1 MVDAAH
7 MFGIENKVA
16 LVLGGGLGMGE
27 SSSRLLAEVGCD
39 VAIVDID
46 MERAEAVADRVRALG
61 RRSLPIAANVLD
73 PTSVGRIVTEVE
85 ETLGGPDIMVAI
97 VGQAQFVHF
106 LNMTPDQWELDLNR
120 NLRYFAF
127 AAQAVSR
134 SLIRRG
140 KPGAITAI
148 SSVSGLQSAPH
159 HAAYG
164 AAKGGL
170 INLVK
175 SMAVELAEYNIRV
188 NTVAPGAILTDRQA
202 AAPSAAEVRAKMQAS
217 LVPFKRH
224 GETDD
229 IGHAVRF
236 LSSAMANYISGHTL
250 VVDGAWMSAW
260 TLGLMLEGPEFA
272 SQFGLETRQDNPS
285 V

>member
-1 MVDAAH
+1 MVDAASI
-7 MFGIENKVA
+7 FGVAGKSA

-39 VAIVDID
+39 IAIVDLD
-46 MERAEAVADRVRALG
+46 ADRAEAVASTVTRLG
-61 RRSLPIAANVLD
+61 RKGIPLVGNVLD
-73 PTSVGRIVTEVE
+73 PGSAERIVAEAE
-85 ETLGGPDIMVAI
+85 EKLGGLDILVAI

-106 LNMTPDQWELDLNR
+106 LDMTPEQWELDINR

-127 AAQAVSR
+127 AAQAFAR
-134 SLIRRG
+134 SLVRRG

-148 SSVSGLQSAPH
+148 SSVSGMQSAPH

-175 SMAVELAEYNIRV
+175 TLAVELAEYNIRV
-188 NTVAPGAILTDRQA
+188 NSVAPGSILTDRQA
-202 AAPSAAEVRAKMQAS
+202 AAPSAAEIQSKMKAS

-229 IGHAVRF
+229 IGNAVRF
-236 LSSAMANYISGHTL
+236 LSSSMANYISGHTL
-250 VVDGAWMSAW
+250 AVDGGWMSAY
-260 TLGLMLEGPEFA
+260 TLGNLLDGPEFA
-272 SQFGLETRQDNPS
+272 AQFNANPHAAK
-285 V
+285 

>member
-1 MVDAAH
+1 
-7 MFGIENKVA
+7 
-16 LVLGGGLGMGE
+16 
-27 SSSRLLAEVGCD
+27 
-39 VAIVDID
+39 VAIVDVD
-46 MERAEAVADRVRALG
+46 AGRAETVAKTVTNLG
-61 RRSLPIAANVLD
+61 RNGIPIVGNVLD
-73 PTSVGRIVTEVE
+73 PGAAEQIIAEAE
-85 ETLGGPDIMVAI
+85 EKLGGLDILVAI

-106 LNMTPDQWELDLNR
+106 LDITPEQWELDINR

-127 AAQAVSR
+127 AAQAFAR
-134 SLIRRG
+134 SLVRRG

-175 SMAVELAEYNIRV
+175 SLASELAEYNIRV
-188 NTVAPGAILTDRQA
+188 NSVAPGSILTDRQA
-202 AAPSAAEVRAKMQAS
+202 AAPAAAEIQAKMKAS

-229 IGHAVRF
+229 IGNAVRF
-236 LSSAMANYISGHTL
+236 LSSKMANYISGHTL
-250 VVDGAWMSAW
+250 AVDGGWMSAY
-260 TLGLMLEGPEFA
+260 TLGNLLDGPEFA
-272 SQFGLETRQDNPS
+272 AQFNAK
-285 V
+285 

>member
-1 MVDAAH
+1 MVDAASI
-7 MFGIENKVA
+7 FGIADKSA

-46 MERAEAVADRVRALG
+46 AGRAETVAKTVTSLG
-61 RRSLPIAANVLD
+61 RKGVPIVGNVLD
-73 PTSVGRIVTEVE
+73 PGAAERIIAEAE
-85 ETLGGPDIMVAI
+85 EKLGGLDILVAI

-106 LNMTPDQWELDLNR
+106 LDMTPEQWELDINR

-127 AAQAVSR
+127 AAQAFAR
-134 SLIRRG
+134 SLVRRG

-175 SMAVELAEYNIRV
+175 SLASELAEYNIRV
-188 NTVAPGAILTDRQA
+188 NSVAPGSILTDRQA
-202 AAPSAAEVRAKMQAS
+202 AAPAAAEIQAKMQAS

-229 IGHAVRF
+229 IGNAVRF
-236 LSSAMANYISGHTL
+236 LSSKMANYISGHTL
-250 VVDGAWMSAW
+250 AVDGGWMSAY
-260 TLGLMLEGPEFA
+260 TLGNLLDGPEFA
-272 SQFGLETRQDNPS
+272 AQFNAK
-285 V
+285 

>member
-1 MVDAAH
+1 MVDGASI
-7 MFGIENKVA
+7 FGIADKAA

-46 MERAEAVADRVRALG
+46 AGRAETVAKTVTNLG
-61 RRSLPIAANVLD
+61 RKGVPIVGNVLD
-73 PTSVGRIVTEVE
+73 PGAAERIIAEAE
-85 ETLGGPDIMVAI
+85 EKLGGLDILVAI

-106 LNMTPDQWELDLNR
+106 LDMTPEQWELDINR

-127 AAQAVSR
+127 AAQAFAR
-134 SLIRRG
+134 SLVRRG

-175 SMAVELAEYNIRV
+175 SLASELAEYNIRV
-188 NTVAPGAILTDRQA
+188 NSVAPGSILTDRQA
-202 AAPSAAEVRAKMQAS
+202 AAPSAGEIQAKMEAS

-229 IGHAVRF
+229 IGNAVRF
-236 LSSAMANYISGHTL
+236 LSSKMANYISGHTL
-250 VVDGAWMSAW
+250 AVDGGWMSAY
-260 TLGLMLEGPEFA
+260 TLGNLLEGPEFA
-272 SQFGLETRQDNPS
+272 AQFNAK
-285 V
+285 

>member
-1 MVDAAH
+1 MVDAARI
-7 MFGIENKVA
+7 FGIEGKAA

-46 MERAEAVADRVRALG
+46 AGRAETVARTVTGLG
-61 RRSLPIAANVLD
+61 RKGVALVGNVLD
-73 PTSVGRIVTEVE
+73 PEAAERIVTEAE
-85 ETLGGPDIMVAI
+85 EKLGGLDIMVAI

-106 LNMTPDQWELDLNR
+106 LDMTPEQWELDINR

-127 AAQAVSR
+127 AAQAVAR

-159 HAAYG
+159 HSAYG

-175 SMAVELAEYNIRV
+175 SLAVELAEYKIRV
-188 NTVAPGAILTDRQA
+188 NSVAPGSILTDRQA
-202 AAPSAAEVRAKMQAS
+202 AAPSAPEIQAKMAAS

-229 IGHAVRF
+229 IGNAVRF

-250 VVDGAWMSAW
+250 AVDGGWMSAY
-260 TLGLMLEGPEFA
+260 TLGNLLDGPQFA
-272 SQFGLETRQDNPS
+272 AQFNAK
-285 V
+285 

>member
-1 MVDAAH
+1 MVDAASI
-7 MFGIENKVA
+7 FGIAGKAA

-46 MERAEAVADRVRALG
+46 AGRAETVAKTVTKLG
-61 RRSLPIAANVLD
+61 RKCVPIVGNVLD
-73 PTSVGRIVTEVE
+73 PGAPERIIAEAE
-85 ETLGGPDIMVAI
+85 DKLGGLDILVAI

-106 LNMTPDQWELDLNR
+106 LDMTPEQWELDINR

-127 AAQAVSR
+127 AAQAFAR
-134 SLIRRG
+134 SLVRRG
-140 KPGAITAI
+140 KPGVITAI

-175 SMAVELAEYNIRV
+175 SLASELAEYNIRV
-188 NTVAPGAILTDRQA
+188 NSVAPGSILTDRQA
-202 AAPSAAEVRAKMQAS
+202 AAPAAAEIQAKMKAS

-229 IGHAVRF
+229 IGNAVRF
-236 LSSAMANYISGHTL
+236 LSSKMANYISGHTL
-250 VVDGAWMSAW
+250 AVDGGWMSAY
-260 TLGLMLEGPEFA
+260 TLGNLLEGPEFA
-272 SQFGLETRQDNPS
+272 AQFNAK
-285 V
+285 

>member
-1 MVDAAH
+1 MVDAASL
-7 MFGIENKVA
+7 FGLEGKAA

-39 VAIVDID
+39 VAVVDID
-46 MERAEAVADRVRALG
+46 AGRAETVAKTVTGLG
-61 RRSLPIAANVLD
+61 RKGVPLVGNVLD
-73 PTSVGRIVTEVE
+73 PGSAERIVAEAE
-85 ETLGGPDIMVAI
+85 EKLGGLDVLVAI

-106 LNMTPDQWELDLNR
+106 LDMTPEQWELDMNR

-127 AAQAVSR
+127 AAQAVAR
-134 SLIRRG
+134 SMVRRG

-175 SMAVELAEYNIRV
+175 SMAVELAEHNIRV
-188 NTVAPGAILTDRQA
+188 NTVAPGSILTDRQA
-202 AAPSAAEVRAKMQAS
+202 AAPSAAEVQAKMKAS

-229 IGHAVRF
+229 IGNAVRF
-236 LSSAMANYISGHTL
+236 LSSSMANYISGHTL
-250 VVDGAWMSAW
+250 AVDGAWMSAW
-260 TLGLMLEGPEFA
+260 ILGPMLESPQFA
-272 SQFGLETRQDNPS
+272 AQFGVETKA
-285 V
+285 